1 MNITFDKN
9 EMVDNK
15 TAAGLLLF
23 YNHLENTEGTGEL
36 LNNHIE
42 NYYTFYNYLIGMSN
56 YRVEHLALDSC
67 KELNRIH
74 QAFTN
79 PLSLSFNE
87 RKEIMEPYR
96 KDIIDRIVK
105 ARNSGRWYIPR
116 PLTYT
121 YIDMF
126 SLNMELGEIEIE
138 DIERHNNRNA
148 SIPTIYKYIFK
159 PVMDG
164 EVKLDSET
172 RKLIF
177 HEYVSQV
184 LRLVKNCSCT
194 NYNLNTIK
202 SIFCDSTN
210 ILQLY
215 LYIYDYINDHFEELG
230 CDEHMEKKKFESF
243 HKKFNKWVCNQLIK

>member
-9 EMVDNK
+9 EMVDYR

-23 YNHLENTEGTGEL
+23 YNHLGNVEGAREL

-42 NYYTFYNYLIGMSN
+42 NYYTFYNHLIDMTH

-74 QAFTN
+74 QAFSD

-87 RKEIMEPYR
+87 RNEIIEPYR
-96 KDIIDRIVK
+96 KDIIDRIIK
-105 ARNSGRWYIPR
+105 ARNNGRWYVPR

-121 YIDMF
+121 YIDIF
-126 SLNMELGEIEIE
+126 SLNIKIGEIETE
-138 DIERHNNRNA
+138 DIERYNNRNA
-148 SIPTIYKYIFK
+148 SISMIYKYIFK

-177 HEYVSQV
+177 DEYVYQMLIYV
-184 LRLVKNCSCT
+184 RRCLVT
-194 NYNLNTIK
+194 NNNLNTIK
-202 SIFCDSTN
+202 SIFHYTDQ
-210 ILQLY
+210 ILQQY
-215 LYIYDYINDHFEELG
+215 LQIFDYINEHYDELG
-230 CDEHMEKKKFESF
+230 CDEYIDKDKYREFN
-243 HKKFNKWVCNQLIK
+243 KKFNKWVCGLLIK